1 MLFDQLVESILL
13 EGSLLNMAEEVN
25 KRVLRGALK
34 AEEALKHLEGIL
46 SSIKDEEEKQ
56 RVQQIIK
63 NLNKK

>member
-13 EGSLLNMAEEVN
+13 EGSLLAMAEEVN
-25 KRVLRGALK
+25 KRVQRGKLK

-63 NLNKK
+63 NLNKR